1 MTARGRA
8 YDRSKALGRK
18 RPSQTHAGGAAQPNL
33 CVSSGLGLS
42 GLAKPGPGEW
52 NLGLYMNVSGEPVLN
67 EERQPIFNA
76 PWPSVVATLVI
87 IVGYLI
93 QTFFPQDWVLRN
105 FAFSSA
111 ALDAGRWPTL
121 FTAIFLHGS
130 WAHALM
136 NAGGALAFGT
146 PVARYFGA
154 SIKGALVFLV
164 FYLVCGGLASLGYG
178 MANPGSTVFMVGA
191 SGAVA
196 GLVGA
201 AARLMAGEGVPGKYM
216 SPIVI
221 SMSIGWIA
229 VNLLLALAGFAPG
242 LGNAGVAWEA
252 HIFGYIAGLV
262 LIGPFGWASRS
273 PAA

>member
-1 MTARGRA
+1 M
-8 YDRSKALGRK
+8 
-18 RPSQTHAGGAAQPNL
+18 
-33 CVSSGLGLS
+33 
-42 GLAKPGPGEW
+42 
-52 NLGLYMNVSGEPVLN
+52 N

-87 IVGYLI
+87 IVGYFF
-93 QTFFPQDWVLRN
+93 QTFFSQNWVFAN

-154 SIKGALVFLV
+154 SVKGALVFLV
-164 FYLVCGGLASLGYG
+164 FYLTCGGLASLGYG
-178 MANPGSTVFMVGA
+178 LANPGGTALMVGA

-201 AARLMAGEGVPGKYM
+201 AARLMAGHGVPGKYL
-216 SPIVI
+216 SPIVV
-221 SMSIGWIA
+221 SMSIAWIA
-229 VNLLLALAGFAPG
+229 NGRPW
-242 LGNAGVAWEA
+242 NAGSGRQA
-252 HIFGYIAGLV
+252 ISG
-262 LIGPFGWASRS
+262 
-273 PAA
+273 